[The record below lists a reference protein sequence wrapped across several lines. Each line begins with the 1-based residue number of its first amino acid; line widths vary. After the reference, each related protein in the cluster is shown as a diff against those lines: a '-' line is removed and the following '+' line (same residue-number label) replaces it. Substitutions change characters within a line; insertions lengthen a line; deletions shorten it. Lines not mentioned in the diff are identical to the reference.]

1 MEVSLTLVAQI
12 LLIVVLEVFLI
23 LQVLRVTKWIA
34 LRLIRLEEKWRRK
47 GGEEKR
53 ILRLLRRILL
63 DPL

>member
-1 MEVSLTLVAQI
+1 MMNTIAMI
-12 LLIVVLEVFLI
+12 LLILALEMFLI
-23 LQVLRVTKWIA
+23 VQVLRVTKWIA

>member
-1 MEVSLTLVAQI
+1 MMNTIAMI
-12 LLIVVLEVFLI
+12 LMILALEMFLIV
-23 LQVLRVTKWIA
+23 QVLRVTKWIA

-53 ILRLLRRILL
+53 ILLILRRVLL